1 MIFVDEVT
9 VEVKAG
15 DGGNGAVSFRK
26 EKFVPHGGPWG
37 GDGGKG
43 GDIVLEADSNLS
55 TLLDFRYQRR
65 HAARR
70 GGDGA
75 SKDMIGR
82 DADDLVLRVP
92 IGTVATD
99 TETGRV
105 LADLTKHGMK
115 VPIARGGRGG
125 RGNAHFATSTH
136 QAPKYAENGE
146 PGQAYNIKLELKLL
160 ADVGLVGFPNA
171 GKSSLITSVSAA
183 RPKIADYP
191 FTTLVPNLGVVKIDD
206 SPENTLVFA
215 DIPGIIEGA
224 SDGAGLG
231 QQFLR
236 HVERTRVLIHV
247 LDAGGYSGRDP
258 LEDYEKLNHELSAY
272 SDRLAGLK
280 QIVAINKIDI
290 ADPDEI
296 ESLVEHFKALDIPA
310 YPVSAAT
317 GAQTAPL
324 LYKVAE
330 ILKSIPKETETDDDD
345 SVLITPKNGA
355 FAPVSQ
361 RRLSRQYTIER
372 DPETNYL
379 VVHGVSL
386 ERLVAMTQ
394 LNNEE
399 AFNRFERILEKA
411 GVIGKLKA
419 MGAKEGDTVKIGT
432 FEFDYIDEDAPGEH

>member
-1 MIFVDEVT
+1 
-9 VEVKAG
+9 
-15 DGGNGAVSFRK
+15 
-26 EKFVPHGGPWG
+26 
-37 GDGGKG
+37 
-43 GDIVLEADSNLS
+43 
-55 TLLDFRYQRR
+55 
-65 HAARR
+65 
-70 GGDGA
+70 
-75 SKDMIGR
+75 MIGR